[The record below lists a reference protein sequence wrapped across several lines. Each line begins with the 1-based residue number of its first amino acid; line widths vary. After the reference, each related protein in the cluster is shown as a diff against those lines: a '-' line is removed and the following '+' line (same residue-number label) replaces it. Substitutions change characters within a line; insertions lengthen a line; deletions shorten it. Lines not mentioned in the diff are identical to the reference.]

1 MANTDNIISFV
12 AGEAIT
18 EFAIVSLNGDG
29 KVVITDAATD
39 ENVVGVAQ
47 RACASGEVVEV
58 LIYGITRVIAGES
71 LTFSSTPILAA
82 ITDGKVQ
89 ACEAATDPTFYPIA
103 RIIPNINQKTAS
115 AGDQIKV
122 MFVGPTSLV

>member
-39 ENVVGVAQ
+39 DNVVGVAQ

-71 LTFSSTPILAA
+71 LTFNTTPILAA
-82 ITDGKVQ
+82 LTDGKVQ
-89 ACEAATDPTFYPIA
+89 ACEATDTTFFPIA

>member
-1 MANTDNIISFV
+1 MANTDNLVSFV

-39 ENVVGVAQ
+39 DNVVGVAQ

-71 LTFSSTPILAA
+71 LTFNTTPILAA

-89 ACEAATDPTFYPIA
+89 ACEATDTTFFPIA

>member
-18 EFAIVSLNGDG
+18 EYAIVSLNGDG

-39 ENVVGVAQ
+39 DNVVGVAQ

-71 LTFSSTPILAA
+71 LTFNSTPILAA

-89 ACEAATDPTFYPIA
+89 ACEATDTTFYPIA
-103 RIIPNINQKTAS
+103 RIIPNINQKSAS

>member
-18 EFAIVSLNGDG
+18 EFSIVSLNGDG

-39 ENVVGVAQ
+39 DNVVGVAQ

-71 LTFSSTPILAA
+71 LTFNSTPILAA

-89 ACEAATDPTFYPIA
+89 ACEATDTTFYPIA

>member
-39 ENVVGVAQ
+39 ENVIGVAQ

-71 LTFSSTPILAA
+71 LTFNSTPILAA

-89 ACEAATDPTFYPIA
+89 ACEATDTTFFPIA

>member
-1 MANTDNIISFV
+1 
-12 AGEAIT
+12 
-18 EFAIVSLNGDG
+18 
-29 KVVITDAATD
+29 
-39 ENVVGVAQ
+39 VVGVAQ

-71 LTFSSTPILAA
+71 LTFNSTPILAA

-89 ACEAATDPTFYPIA
+89 ACEATDTTFYPIA

>member
-1 MANTDNIISFV
+1 MANTDNIISFI

-39 ENVVGVAQ
+39 DNVVGVAQ

-71 LTFSSTPILAA
+71 LTFNSTPILAA

-89 ACEAATDPTFYPIA
+89 ACEATDTTFYPIA

-115 AGDQIKV
+115 AGDQIRV

>member
-18 EFAIVSLNGDG
+18 EYAIVSLNGDG

-39 ENVVGVAQ
+39 DNVVGVAQ

-71 LTFSSTPILAA
+71 LTFNSTPILAA

-89 ACEAATDPTFYPIA
+89 ACEATDTTFYPIA

>member
-39 ENVVGVAQ
+39 DNVVGVAQ

-71 LTFSSTPILAA
+71 LTFNTTPILAA

-89 ACEAATDPTFYPIA
+89 ACEATDTTFFPIA

>member
-71 LTFSSTPILAA
+71 LTFNSTPILAA

-89 ACEAATDPTFYPIA
+89 ACEATDTTFFPIA

>member
-1 MANTDNIISFV
+1 MANTDNIISFI

-39 ENVVGVAQ
+39 DNVVGVAQ

-71 LTFSSTPILAA
+71 LTFNSTPILAA

-89 ACEAATDPTFYPIA
+89 ACEATDTTFYPIA

>member
-1 MANTDNIISFV
+1 MANTDNLVSFV

-39 ENVVGVAQ
+39 NNVVGVAQ
-47 RACASGEVVEV
+47 RACSAGEAVDV
-58 LIYGITRVIAGES
+58 LIYDITRVIAGQS
-71 LTFSSTPILAA
+71 LTFNSTPILAA

-89 ACEAATDPTFYPIA
+89 ACEAADTTFFPIA
-103 RIIPNINQKTAS
+103 RVIPNINQKTAS